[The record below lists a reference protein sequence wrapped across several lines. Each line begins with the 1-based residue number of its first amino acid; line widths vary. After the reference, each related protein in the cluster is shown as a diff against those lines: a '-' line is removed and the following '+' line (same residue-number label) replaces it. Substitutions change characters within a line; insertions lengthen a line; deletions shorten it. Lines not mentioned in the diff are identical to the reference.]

1 MRSLDLAP
9 HVAAITLL
17 NGNAYIAFTPTL
29 LSQLNAGLSTEYQS
43 KPNANTAPDTVD
55 ADKALFA
62 KYYVH
67 QILQMDEDALRAAW
81 NKVGFRM
88 SPASNYDTAGNH
100 RQPARPMAAASA
112 TCASSTSPGAY
123 GL

>member
-1 MRSLDLAP
+1 M
-9 HVAAITLL
+9 H
-17 NGNAYIAFTPTL
+17 IAKIFTSSSSP
-29 LSQLNAGLSTEYQS
+29 QLNAGLSTEYQS
-43 KPNANTAPDTVD
+43 RPNANAAPDTVD

-88 SPASNYDTAGNH
+88 HHTP
-100 RQPARPMAAASA
+100 R
-112 TCASSTSPGAY
+112 
-123 GL
+123 